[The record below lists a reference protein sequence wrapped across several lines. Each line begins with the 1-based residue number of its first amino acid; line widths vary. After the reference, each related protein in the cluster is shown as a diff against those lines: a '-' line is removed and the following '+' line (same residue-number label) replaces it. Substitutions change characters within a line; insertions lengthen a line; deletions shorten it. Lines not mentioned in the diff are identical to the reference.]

1 MLALVEDNENQ
12 RKQHKNDGDKCH
24 RNDRNYDSGRLRQ
37 CGCSWSCVCQQ
48 AHCLNLRSEEHTS
61 ELQSPCNLVCRLLL
75 EKKHKRL
82 LTLQIIQVHR
92 TGHGIG
98 RHIDDPCWGTSA
110 HGIHEQIGEEKGR
123 EMING
128 QIHLYRIDT
137 QLALLHMSTRV
148 VH

>member
-1 MLALVEDNENQ
+1 MQGIRRDARACEPASQCIGAE
-12 RKQHKNDGDKCH
+12 RH
-24 RNDRNYDSGRLRQ
+24 RQLGLPVH
-37 CGCSWSCVCQQ
+37 G
-48 AHCLNLRSEEHTS
+48 
-61 ELQSPCNLVCRLLL
+61 
-75 EKKHKRL
+75 KGHKRL

-128 QIHLYRIDT
+128 QIHLYPINT